1 MPVVT
6 LFDEILFDSELL
18 TDESAVGSPEY
29 ANTMIRNPA
38 TGIYKVNVNRY
49 DFQHVW
55 NINTHLLTP
64 SKIDYFNEF
73 WAGGFGSAYGF
84 RIRIITD
91 FYMVDEVIGTGNGV
105 QTVFPIIR
113 TYTRPGASHN
123 YQRRIIK
130 PVVVPSP
137 LGSSVALYEADGVTA
152 RQIPSV
158 LGAALGVPG
167 FTVKLNTT
175 PTSAY
180 TINNQTGVI
189 TMNSA
194 PANGVSVKVSCEYDT
209 PVRFMNNSFQQ
220 KPSVATDVGGLQLC
234 EIMAA
239 ELGIS

>member
-1 MPVVT
+1 MAI
-6 LFDEILFDSELL
+6 LFDELLFDSNLL
-18 TDESAVGSPEY
+18 TEQSAVGSPEY

-38 TGIYKVNVNRY
+38 TGVYKTNVNRY
-49 DFQHVW
+49 DFQNVW
-55 NINTHLLTP
+55 NINTNLLSP
-64 SKIDYFNEF
+64 AQLDYFIEF

-91 FYMVDEVIGTGNGV
+91 FYMIDEVIGTGNGS

-137 LGSSVALYEADGVTA
+137 LGSSVALFEANGTTN
-152 RQIPSV
+152 RIIPSA
-158 LGAALGVPG
+158 LGGNLGVPA

-175 PTSAY
+175 PTTAY
-180 TINNQTGVI
+180 VVNNTTGVI

-194 PANGVSVKVSCEYDT
+194 PGAGVSVKVSCEYDT
-209 PVRFMNNSFQQ
+209 PVRFLNNSFQM
-220 KPSVATDVGGLQLC
+220 KPGVSSDVGGLQLC
-234 EIMAA
+234 EILPA
-239 ELGIS
+239 ELGIT

>member
-1 MPVVT
+1 MAI
-6 LFDEILFDSELL
+6 LFDEILFNSDLL
-18 TDESAVGSPEY
+18 TEESAIGSPEY
-29 ANTMIRNPA
+29 SNTVIRNPA

-55 NINTHLLTP
+55 NINTNLLSP
-64 SKIDYFNEF
+64 AQLDYFNEF

-84 RIRIITD
+84 RIRIISD
-91 FYMVDEVIGTGNGV
+91 FYMVDEVIGVGDGV
-105 QTVFPIIR
+105 RVTFPIIR

-137 LGSSVALYEADGVTA
+137 LGSSVALFEANGTTN
-152 RQIPSV
+152 RIIPSA
-158 LGAALGVPG
+158 LGAALGVPA

-175 PTSAY
+175 PTTAY

-189 TMNSA
+189 TMTSA
-194 PANGVSVKVSCEYDT
+194 PGAGVSVKVSCEYDT

-220 KPSVATDVGGLQLC
+220 KPGVSSDVGGLQLC
-234 EIMAA
+234 EILPA

>member
-1 MPVVT
+1 MPA
-6 LFDEILFDSELL
+6 LFDEVLFDSDLL
-18 TDESAVGSPEY
+18 TEESAIGSPEY

-55 NINTHLLTP
+55 NINTKMLTAAQL
-64 SKIDYFNEF
+64 DYFNEF

-84 RIRIITD
+84 RIRIISD
-91 FYMVDEVIGTGNGV
+91 FYMIDEVIGTGNGS

-137 LGSSVALYEADGVTA
+137 LGSSVSLFEANGVTP
-152 RQIPSV
+152 RIIPSD
-158 LGAALGVPG
+158 LGAQLGVPA

-180 TINNQTGVI
+180 TINNTTGTI

-194 PANGVSVKVSCEYDT
+194 PGAGVSVKVSCEYDT

-220 KPSVATDVGGLQLC
+220 KPGVVSDVGGLQLC
-234 EIMAA
+234 ELLPA
-239 ELGIS
+239 ELGIT

>member
-1 MPVVT
+1 MAI
-6 LFDEILFDSELL
+6 LFDEILFNSNLL
-18 TDESAVGSPEY
+18 TEESAVGSPEY

-55 NINTHLLTP
+55 NINTNLLSP
-64 SKIDYFNEF
+64 AELDYFNEF

-91 FYMVDEVIGTGNGV
+91 FYMIDEVIGTGNGV

-113 TYTRPGASHN
+113 TYTRPGATHN

-137 LGSSVALYEADGVTA
+137 LGSSVALFESNGVTP
-152 RQIPSV
+152 RIIPSA
-158 LGAALGVPG
+158 LGANLGVPS

-175 PTSAY
+175 PTAAF
-180 TINNQTGVI
+180 TVNNTTGVI
-189 TMNSA
+189 TMNTA
-194 PANGVSVKVSCEYDT
+194 PGSGVSVKVSCEYDT
-209 PVRFMNNSFQQ
+209 PVQFMNNSFQM
-220 KPSVATDVGGLQLC
+220 KPGVSSDVGGLQLC
-234 EIMAA
+234 EILPAT
-239 ELGIS
+239 LGIT

>member
-1 MPVVT
+1 MAA
-6 LFDEILFDSELL
+6 LFDEILFNSDLL
-18 TDESAVGSPEY
+18 TEESAIGSPEY

-55 NINTHLLTP
+55 NINTNLLTP
-64 SKIDYFNEF
+64 AQLDYFNEF

-91 FYMVDEVIGTGNGV
+91 FYMIDEVIGTGNGS

-113 TYTRPGASHN
+113 TYTRPGAGHN

-137 LGSSVALYEADGVTA
+137 LGSSVALYEADGVTP
-152 RQIPSV
+152 RIIPSA
-158 LGAALGVPG
+158 LGAALGVPA

-175 PTSAY
+175 PTAAY
-180 TINNQTGVI
+180 TVNNTTGVI

-194 PANGVSVKVSCEYDT
+194 PGAGVSVKVSCEYDT

-220 KPSVATDVGGLQLC
+220 KPGVTTDVGGLQLC
-234 EIMAA
+234 EMLPA
-239 ELGIS
+239 ELGIT

>member
-1 MPVVT
+1 MVV
-6 LFDEILFDSELL
+6 LFDEILFDSSLL
-18 TDESAVGSPEY
+18 TEESAIGSPEY

-49 DFQHVW
+49 DFAHRW
-55 NINTHLLTP
+55 SISTNLLTP
-64 SKIDYFNEF
+64 AQLDYFNEF
-73 WAGGFGSAYGF
+73 WAGGFGSGYGF

-91 FYMVDEVIGTGNGV
+91 FYMIDEVIGTGNGA

-137 LGSSVALYEADGVTA
+137 LGSSVALFEANGTTS
-152 RQIPSV
+152 RIIPSA
-158 LGAALGVPG
+158 LGSALGVPA
-167 FTVKLNTT
+167 FTVTLNTT
-175 PTSAY
+175 PTTAY
-180 TINNQTGVI
+180 TINNTTGTI

-220 KPSVATDVGGLQLC
+220 KPGVTSDVGGLELC
-234 EIMAA
+234 EILPA
-239 ELGIS
+239 ELGIT

>member
-1 MPVVT
+1 MPI
-6 LFDEILFDSELL
+6 LFDEILFNSNLL
-18 TDESAVGSPEY
+18 TEESAVGSPEY

-55 NINTHLLTP
+55 NINTNLLSP
-64 SKIDYFNEF
+64 SELDYFNEF

-91 FYMVDEVIGTGNGV
+91 FYMIDEVIGTGNGT

-113 TYTRPGASHN
+113 TYTRPGATHN

-137 LGSSVALYEADGVTA
+137 LGSSVALFEADGVTP
-152 RQIPSV
+152 RVIPSP
-158 LGAALGVPG
+158 LGAALGVPA
-167 FTVKLNTT
+167 FTVKLNST
-175 PTSAY
+175 PTTAY
-180 TINNQTGVI
+180 TINNTTGVI

-209 PVRFMNNSFQQ
+209 AVRFMNNSFQQ
-220 KPSVATDVGGLQLC
+220 KPGVTSDVGGLQLC
-234 EIMAA
+234 EILPA
-239 ELGIS
+239 ELGIT

>member
-1 MPVVT
+1 MPA
-6 LFDEILFDSELL
+6 LFDEILFDGNLL
-18 TDESAVGSPEY
+18 TEESAIGSPEY

-55 NINTHLLTP
+55 NINTNLLSPTEL
-64 SKIDYFNEF
+64 DYFNEF

-91 FYMVDEVIGTGNGV
+91 FYMIDEVIGTGNGT

-137 LGSSVALYEADGVTA
+137 LGSSVSLFEADGVTP
-152 RQIPSV
+152 RVMPST
-158 LGAALGVPG
+158 LGAALGVPA

-175 PTSAY
+175 PTTAY
-180 TINNQTGVI
+180 TINNTTGVI
-189 TMNSA
+189 TMSSA
-194 PANGVSVKVSCEYDT
+194 PGAGVSVKVSCEYDT
-209 PVRFMNNSFQQ
+209 AVRFMNNSFQQ
-220 KPSVATDVGGLQLC
+220 KPGVSTDVGGLQLC
-234 EIMAA
+234 EILPA
-239 ELGIS
+239 ELSIT

>member
-1 MPVVT
+1 MAI
-6 LFDEILFDSELL
+6 LFDEILFNSNLL
-18 TDESAVGSPEY
+18 TEESAIGSPEY

-38 TGIYKVNVNRY
+38 TGIYKVNVTRF

-55 NINTHLLTP
+55 NINTNLLNA
-64 SKIDYFNEF
+64 SELDYFNEF

-91 FYMVDEVIGTGNGV
+91 FYMVDEVIGTGTGS

-137 LGSSVALYEADGVTA
+137 LGSSVALFESNGVTP
-152 RQIPSV
+152 RVIPST
-158 LGAALGVPG
+158 LGAALGVPA

-175 PTSAY
+175 PTTAY
-180 TINNQTGVI
+180 TINNTTGVI

-220 KPSVATDVGGLQLC
+220 KPGVTSDVGGLQLC
-234 EIMAA
+234 EILPA
-239 ELGIS
+239 ELGIT